1 MAKISELSAMPN
13 PAFYRRCTGDLYLK
27 LNESWHVKAKVVDG
41 KIVGDGSAEK
51 IAPDEEVSV
60 IT

>member
-13 PAFYRRCTGDLYLK
+13 PAFYRRYTGALYLK
-27 LNESWHVKAKVVDG
+27 LNENWHVKAKVVDG